1 MSEEDN
7 IKESEDIYAK
17 ELLEKIKQIEFGLK
31 YFINENQSLKNE
43 LQYYKKAY
51 ESRVNDFLKLQ
62 KKVGK

>member
-1 MSEEDN
+1 MSVEDN

-17 ELLEKIKQIEFGLK
+17 ELLEKIKQIKFVLK

-43 LQYYKKAY
+43 LQYYKEAY
-51 ESRVNDFLKLQ
+51 ENRVNDFLKLQ